1 MAREEQLEV
10 THARVSRP
18 HVPGLTFNDPV
29 ANPGKATVHLGVDV
43 DGSARDRELTSQR
56 VIQVAVSVHVD
67 LPARNSSAEVDH
79 PLGQNLGVLLKTVL
93 QQSEDVVHGGSGVVL
108 RVVFDVICPTTNQR
122 HIKKSPL
129 VGDPER
135 VIDLVP
141 QLEKEK
147 KRILLSIPKP
157 KVL

>member
-1 MAREEQLEV
+1 M
-10 THARVSRP
+10 S
-18 HVPGLTFNDPV
+18 
-29 ANPGKATVHLGVDV
+29 
-43 DGSARDRELTSQR
+43 
-56 VIQVAVSVHVD
+56 ID

-108 RVVFDVICPTTNQR
+108 RVVFDVICPTTNQG

-147 KRILLSIPKP
+147 RRILLSIPKP